1 MDIGISNSDH
11 KKLDQFCTLFNLK
24 SLIEKETYITKSH
37 KLTIDLILTNK
48 AVFSKWQCYR
58 NLFNDHQK
66 LIATSAKSHLLKL
79 TKRLFTTE
87 TLKTLTKIPF

>member
-1 MDIGISNSDH
+1 MGDFDMDIGISNSDH

-58 NLFNDHQK
+58 NLQ
-66 LIATSAKSHLLKL
+66 IAQCWLRCSTQ
-79 TKRLFTTE
+79 
-87 TLKTLTKIPF
+87 II